1 MSEKK
6 LSPEEKEWER
16 KEKVKQIEDKYANL
30 PRYQVRNDL
39 SKVERVFSRYI
50 DWCFGALMA
59 LMAMLVLEH
68 VQIEKYSNI
77 SVRGNMK
84 RDYLC
89 SNNIK
94 LQKLPM

>member
-30 PRYQVRNDL
+30 PRHQVRNDL

-50 DWCFGALMA
+50 DWCFGDF
-59 LMAMLVLEH
+59 
-68 VQIEKYSNI
+68 
-77 SVRGNMK
+77 SVNG
-84 RDYLC
+84 DVGT
-89 SNNIK
+89 
-94 LQKLPM
+94 